1 MWFVAVRF
9 SGHGVVTLTLAL
21 YTVGFGAGCKDD
33 EPARLVVAGSP
44 SSIVDSGAQGAV
56 MDQCVRAEGLD
67 GPDAPR
73 SSCKSR
79 RALLRCEVNAD
90 STEVCLSDDMTRCPS
105 SLAVTPICASQ
116 CEAAEYAASCGGV
129 GPDIASAVA
138 PEGCR
143 SQGRTPAGPELFCC
157 PCAR

>member
-1 MWFVAVRF
+1 MWFVGVRF
-9 SGHGVVTLTLAL
+9 SGHGVVTLAL
-21 YTVGFGAGCKDD
+21 IAVGFGASCKDD
-33 EPARLVVAGSP
+33 EPARPVVAGSL
-44 SSIVDSGAQGAV
+44 SSIVDSGAPSAV

-90 STEVCLSDDMTRCPS
+90 STEVCLSDDMTRCPG
-105 SLAVTPICASQ
+105 SLAVTAVCASQ
-116 CEAAEYAASCGGV
+116 CEAGEYAASCGGV
-129 GPDIASAVA
+129 GPDTGSAVA